1 MAIPDSTGII
11 EAKGNPV
18 AAEFDRERFEALVL
32 FIADRRKD
40 DPRFGRT
47 KLAKALFYSDFA
59 AYRDTGGALT
69 GASYIRMPFGPFP
82 KELDRTESALSD
94 RGVVYLDY
102 VKDVY
107 EEKRIVSLAPPP
119 DLSGL
124 FESWALQ
131 LVATWTD
138 RIASATAREI
148 SRLSHHHP
156 GWLIARET
164 GEPIPY
170 STALLPQERPTGQ
183 DAEKAREI
191 ARERGWLSDEG
202 WIWERDPAQS

>member
-1 MAIPDSTGII
+1 MA
-11 EAKGNPV
+11 AQ
-18 AAEFDRERFEALVL
+18 FDRERFEALVR
-32 FIADRRKD
+32 FIAERRKD

-47 KLAKALFYSDFA
+47 KLAKVLFYSDFDV
-59 AYRDTGGALT
+59 YRDRREALT
-69 GASYIRMPFGPFP
+69 GAMYIRMPFGPFP
-82 KELDRTESALSD
+82 SQLEETEKLLSD

-102 VKDVY
+102 VKDDY
-107 EEKRIVSLAPPP
+107 EEKRIVPLKPLA

-124 FESWALQ
+124 FEPWALQ
-131 LVATWTD
+131 LVTTWTD

-156 GWLIARET
+156 GWLMARDT

-170 STALLPQERPTGQ
+170 QTALLPQERPTGR
-183 DAEKAREI
+183 DVERAKEI

-202 WIWERDPAQS
+202 WVWERDTTPS